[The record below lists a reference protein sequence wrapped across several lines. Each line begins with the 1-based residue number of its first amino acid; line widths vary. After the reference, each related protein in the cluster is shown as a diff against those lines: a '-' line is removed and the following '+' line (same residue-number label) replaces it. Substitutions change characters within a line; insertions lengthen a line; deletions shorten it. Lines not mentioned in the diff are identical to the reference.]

1 MTLVYEVSSRIARN
15 VSQRNPVSIEKDRKE
30 MDFMMAVML
39 WLHVLKDSVGD
50 WNVQCTVLLVL
61 ARKHEWFR
69 CFQREEG
76 SLVKLCVFM
85 VAVWSLA
92 VPPSSYNS
100 R

>member
-1 MTLVYEVSSRIARN
+1 MTLVYEVSSRVARN
-15 VSQRNPVSIEKDRKE
+15 G
-30 MDFMMAVML
+30 FHAVML

-92 VPPSSYNS
+92 VPPFSVL
-100 R
+100 